1 MPESWDRL
9 ATIPR
14 RTGMLVMYE
23 AFFGLHRRP
32 FGATPDV
39 SCFLSLPAIQGILDE
54 LVVCV
59 EQGLGVAVVTA
70 PAGAG
75 KTLLCQKLLSE
86 LGPQLVPVFVH
97 HGNFDS
103 RKALLQTI
111 LCTLNKP
118 YQRPSNQE
126 LRLELAPVLKGLA
139 RQGRSLVIV
148 CDEAHVL
155 SESLLEEL
163 RILTDQSENGAP
175 LARLVLCGQPEL
187 DETLAAPSMRALN
200 QRIRAHVHLDLLTRA
215 ESREYIDHRITWG
228 GGRTDELVSAE
239 ALELMVEAADGSPR
253 CLNQLCDHTLLL
265 AYVLEQKPVPV
276 ETVRE
281 ALEDL
286 QQLPLQW
293 NVPRRHRD
301 AFTAADRDDWESPG
315 EFASTESGADGMTA
329 VEFGAGM
336 DDESPVS
343 PSRSEVSET
352 GEVEA
357 AWETS
362 STGQEPQPAAVEE
375 EYGEERVVD
384 RYAALDAG
392 LDPEELFPAPV
403 ELDDTA
409 DSEEVR
415 SEIHEP
421 GDAIAELDS
430 LLQDETERAALESP
444 GDSSLERQLGSEVL
458 GLYRDV
464 QRTFGQQ
471 SVRLDRGAAVEDD
484 YEDEDAAHLTP
495 EFFSIET
502 DEPVTASGRAL
513 PGDEE
518 VERPYRNLFSRLRRK
533 QFEEQ

>member
-1 MPESWDRL
+1 
-9 ATIPR
+9 
-14 RTGMLVMYE
+14 MYE

-32 FGATPDV
+32 FGATPDA

-75 KTLLCQKLLSE
+75 KTLLCQKLLGE
-86 LGPQLVPVFVH
+86 LGPELVPVFVH

-103 RKALLQTI
+103 RKVLLQTI
-111 LCTLNKP
+111 LCTLDKP

-148 CDEAHVL
+148 CDEAHEL

-163 RILTDQSENGAP
+163 RILTDQSENGVP
-175 LARLVLCGQPEL
+175 LARLVLCGQPAL

-215 ESREYIDHRITWG
+215 ESREYIDHRLTWG
-228 GGRTDELVSAE
+228 GGRMDELLSAE

-265 AYVLEQKPVPV
+265 AYVLEQKPVLV

-286 QQLPLQW
+286 QQLPLHW
-293 NVPRRHRD
+293 NVPMRHRD
-301 AFTAADRDDWESPG
+301 ASSVADSDDWESPG
-315 EFASTESGADGMTA
+315 EFASTESCADGMTA

-336 DDESPVS
+336 EDESPVS
-343 PSRSEVSET
+343 PFRNELSDTEEEVTET
-352 GEVEA
+352 S
-357 AWETS
+357 ETS
-362 STGQEPQPAAVEE
+362 SMRQERQPAAAEE
-375 EYGEERVVD
+375 RYGEERVVD

-392 LDPEELFPAPV
+392 LDPEELLPAPV
-403 ELDDTA
+403 ELEGSA
-409 DSEEVR
+409 GSEEAG

-421 GDAIAELDS
+421 GDAAAALDS
-430 LLQDETERAALESP
+430 LLQDETERAGLESP
-444 GDSSLERQLGSEVL
+444 HDSSLEQQLGSEVL
-458 GLYRDV
+458 ELYQDV
-464 QRTFGQQ
+464 RRTFDQR
-471 SVRLDRGAAVEDD
+471 SVRLERGVAEVDD
-484 YEDEDAAHLTP
+484 YEEEEEEAEHLTP

-502 DEPVTASGRAL
+502 DEPVSASGEIL
-513 PGDEE
+513 PEGEAA
-518 VERPYRNLFSRLRRK
+518 ERPYRNLFSRLRRK

>member
-1 MPESWDRL
+1 
-9 ATIPR
+9 
-14 RTGMLVMYE
+14 MLVMYE

-32 FGATPDV
+32 FGATPDA

-59 EQGLGVAVVTA
+59 EQGLGIAVVTA

-86 LGPQLVPVFVH
+86 LGPELVPVFVH

-111 LCTLNKP
+111 LCTLDKP

-126 LRLELAPVLKGLA
+126 LRLELAPVLKGLS
-139 RQGRSLVIV
+139 RQGRSLVII

-163 RILTDQSENGAP
+163 RILTDQSENGSP
-175 LARLVLCGQPEL
+175 LVRLVLCGQPEL

-200 QRIRAHVHLDLLTRA
+200 QRVRAHVHLELLTRA

-228 GGRTDELVSAE
+228 GGRTDEILSVE

-265 AYVLEQKPVPV
+265 SYVLEQKPVPV

-293 NVPRRHRD
+293 NVSMRHRE
-301 AFTAADRDDWESPG
+301 APGAAVNDDWESSG
-315 EFASTESGADGMTA
+315 EFASAESGSNGMSA
-329 VEFGAGM
+329 VEFGVGIA
-336 DDESPVS
+336 DESAAALSESQNRDVS
-343 PSRSEVSET
+343 EAEISET
-352 GEVEA
+352 GAVPA

-362 STGQEPQPAAVEE
+362 ATGQEPPFAAAEE
-375 EYGEERVVD
+375 LYGEERVVD

-392 LDPEELFPAPV
+392 LNPEELFPAPV
-403 ELDDTA
+403 ELEDTA
-409 DSEEVR
+409 ELEEVR
-415 SEIHEP
+415 SEFHEP
-421 GDAIAELDS
+421 GDSVAELDS
-430 LLQDETERAALESP
+430 LLQDETERASLGSP
-444 GDSSLERQLGSEVL
+444 GVGSLEHQLGSEVL
-458 GLYRDV
+458 GLYQDM
-464 QRTFGQQ
+464 QRTLDQRA
-471 SVRLDRGAAVEDD
+471 VRLDRGLDD
-484 YEDEDAAHLTP
+484 DDDEDSEHLTP
-495 EFFSIET
+495 QFFSIET
-502 DEPVTASGRAL
+502 DEPLPMSDGAL
-513 PGDEE
+513 PGSGE